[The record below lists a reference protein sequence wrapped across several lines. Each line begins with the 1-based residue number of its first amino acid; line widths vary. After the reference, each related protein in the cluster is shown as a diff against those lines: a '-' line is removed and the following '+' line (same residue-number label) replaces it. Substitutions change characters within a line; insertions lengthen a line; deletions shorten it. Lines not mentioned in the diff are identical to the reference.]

1 MKVRQAQLEDEGYWR
16 IILKVEE
23 TSNTGKVYH
32 WEKQFYLIVMEAPGT
47 DDKAIGPV
55 NSRPLGDYLT
65 RESLYREIDNEGR
78 PQPYLYELDS
88 EGQLTIGW
96 TA

>member
-32 WEKQFYLIVMEAPGT
+32 WEKQFYLIIMEAPDT
-47 DDKAIGPV
+47 DD
-55 NSRPLGDYLT
+55 
-65 RESLYREIDNEGR
+65 
-78 PQPYLYELDS
+78 
-88 EGQLTIGW
+88 
-96 TA
+96 